1 MPLPERVIQP
11 TSVSR
16 GTLQFNVP
24 DVLEGCTNGTLANII
39 RQLSSLSRHAEEMF
53 GNLFKEAEA
62 VAGRSSNLQARI
74 DRLAIRVTQ
83 LDSTVEEVSLQDIQ
97 LRKAFRSSQV
107 FDQQVVSR
115 ETMPKALQEA
125 YMACDKPPPL
135 DKLNPYRED
144 GKDGLKFYTDPT
156 YFFELWRQEMLKDTE
171 RMMHD
176 RGKKNPTK
184 SGNPNASGQKS
195 ADGRHKKRVRQPHS
209 TTERQR
215 QKALGRGEYLMQ
227 PGQPG
232 QQLQPELDPHGMN
245 NYHPGQEN
253 HNHNFE
259 SQPEVAASASMG
271 GGGQQFQE
279 RPNSI
284 DVKSAAYYQQ
294 LQLQQQQ
301 QHQKLNQNSSSINYN
316 NLQNENIYMPRI
328 LKNYD
333 DHEQPSPRIYP
344 QTSASSQSQQPP
356 SSSTNLMVG
365 SPPASA
371 NSAPLASEEQLSP
384 TRAVGSPSRPS
395 QPPPAPPPEQALS
408 PTRGLRSGSTQRDSL
423 PPPPPPPPTSESDNN
438 LMQLIMQNGHHPA
451 AVTNGG
457 SHHPAVS
464 VGVSG
469 GDPDM
474 LPPPPPNPDNTM
486 LTARVPVEHLPPSPP
501 PFPTSVTSTSTAPP
515 TTSAPPPAAPP
526 PPPPPPPSD
535 QMNGL
540 RITNG
545 DVAKNLKNGKSG
557 SSPTKTDG
565 ALIMPKKKPSVHT
578 AQDGVRSDL
587 LKAIRDGIALKKVEQ
602 KENEKQEE
610 ANGGVS
616 SQTDVASILA
626 RRVAVEMSDSD
637 NENASDSEYDSD
649 DWGDESNA

>member
-11 TSVSR
+11 TGVSR

-24 DVLEGCTNGTLANII
+24 DVLEGVTNGTLANII

-62 VAGRSSNLQARI
+62 VASRSSNIQARI

-97 LRKAFRSSQV
+97 LRKAFRSTQL
-107 FDQQVVSR
+107 FDQQVVSK
-115 ETMPKALQEA
+115 ETMPKAMLEA
-125 YMACDKPPPL
+125 YLACDKPPPL

-176 RGKKNPTK
+176 RGKKPGK
-184 SGNPNASGQKS
+184 SANASGQKS
-195 ADGRHKKRVRQPHS
+195 SENRHKKRVRQPGN
-209 TTERQR
+209 TTEKQR
-215 QKALGRGEYLMQ
+215 QAALKRGEYLMQ
-227 PGQPG
+227 P
-232 QQLQPELDPHGMN
+232 QQQNNSELDPN
-245 NYHPGQEN
+245 SYPHPVSTSAADHQ
-253 HNHNFE
+253 FE
-259 SQPEVAASASMG
+259 SQMMSQM
-271 GGGQQFQE
+271 Q

-284 DVKSAAYYQQ
+284 EVKSAAYYQQ

-301 QHQKLNQNSSSINYN
+301 EAQSYNQRQPGGLGYANQN
-316 NLQNENIYMPRI
+316 NENIYMPRI

-333 DHEQPSPRIYP
+333 EHESSPRMYP
-344 QTSASSQSQQPP
+344 PHAQFEQQQQ
-356 SSSTNLMVG
+356 N
-365 SPPASA
+365 
-371 NSAPLASEEQLSP
+371 NSYEPQLSP
-384 TRAVGSPSRPS
+384 SRVLGSPSRPS
-395 QPPPAPPPEQALS
+395 QPPPAPPPGAAVGS
-408 PTRGLRSGSTQRDSL
+408 SPAGTPTRGSRAGSSQRESL
-423 PPPPPPPPTSESDNN
+423 PPPPPPPPTSEPLEIIS
-438 LMQLIMQNGHHPA
+438 NGHHHPPP
-451 AVTNGG
+451 VGIPPPGTG
-457 SHHPAVS
+457 S
-464 VGVSG
+464 GE
-469 GDPDM
+469 DM
-474 LPPPPPNPDNTM
+474 LPPPPPNPDSN
-486 LTARVPVEHLPPSPP
+486 LLSARVPVEHLPPSPP
-501 PFPTSVTSTSTAPP
+501 PPPAPTVTTTSTPS
-515 TTSAPPPAAPP
+515 SGAPPPAAPP

-545 DVAKNLKNGKSG
+545 DLKNNILNGKS

-565 ALIMPKKKPSVHT
+565 TGSSQMILPKKKQMQPPHVS

-602 KENEKQEE
+602 RENAKMEE
-610 ANGGVS
+610 ANEGKA
-616 SQTDVASILA
+616 QTDVASILA

-649 DWGDESNA
+649 EWGDESTA